1 MLLQFESGEA
11 WGKRQMS
18 WDRKLVRHIRRSSR
32 LVFHIANEWASAA
45 GGRCRRDKPS
55 SDISVLLKV
64 KALYELENRQKLFK
78 IDQSGDGFGWN
89 HHNSEL
95 RLFPALY
102 FTFLRTPENTLLG
115 S

>member
-1 MLLQFESGEA
+1 
-11 WGKRQMS
+11 
-18 WDRKLVRHIRRSSR
+18 
-32 LVFHIANEWASAA
+32 
-45 GGRCRRDKPS
+45 
-55 SDISVLLKV
+55 V